1 MRLDLYQT
9 ETERLACEQAS
20 MLEVARDKLLRK
32 DPLTALER
40 SGALHALQILIENAI
55 GKAKHLVKA
64 AGEPVP
70 VSAYDAFASLA
81 QMGTISVE
89 QAKQWNSAIGM
100 RNRIVHEYMNLNM
113 ELILHWVK
121 TERYLF
127 IVDFLK
133 KKMDVNPNHHD

>member
-1 MRLDLYQT
+1 MRLDLYQA

-20 MLEVARDKLLRK
+20 MLEVARDKLLSNE
-32 DPLTALER
+32 PLTALER
-40 SGALHALQILIENAI
+40 SGALHALQVLIENAI
-55 GKAKHLVKA
+55 GKAKHLMKS

-89 QAKQWNSAIGM
+89 QAQQWNNAIGM